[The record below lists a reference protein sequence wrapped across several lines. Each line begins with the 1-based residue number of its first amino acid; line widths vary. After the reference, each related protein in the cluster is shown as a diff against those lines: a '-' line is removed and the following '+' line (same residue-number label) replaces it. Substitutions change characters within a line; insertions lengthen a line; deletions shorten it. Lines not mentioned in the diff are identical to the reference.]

1 MKKQKISYGTN
12 LIGMNAWEF
21 IEQLP
26 EHWRHSRSEEGWSRW
41 LNWMTGRV
49 IYLEYDENGTITAY
63 RWD

>member
-1 MKKQKISYGTN
+1 
-12 LIGMNAWEF
+12 MNAWEF

-49 IYLEYDENGTITAY
+49 IYLEYDENGMITAY